1 MILDFA
7 NLNSETA
14 KIETMLVSLHGVTTK
29 LLQKKKKKFAKK
41 HQRNVTLASP
51 RNAIT
56 YSMQQPKKVLKS
68 QKIALWL

>member
-29 LLQKKKKKFAKK
+29 LLQKKKNFAKK

-56 YSMQQPKKVLKS
+56 YPMQQPEKVLKS
-68 QKIALWL
+68 QTIALWL